1 MICNLHLWGAHGGH
15 VEGRSL
21 WKFQNDG
28 VCGRRRPWKRVY
40 EEFLPLPRRV
50 SLQFLSNTTHHEAT
64 FLRVPLW
71 GCIFIEVASSYSTTD
86 TGLEDWPGCI
96 TRWYSGLSAYRRAH
110 FCVWGERRLPANF
123 SGQRTDCRADANC
136 LQTRIL
142 FSFLLVFAGHVGK
155 SNTRMTEPHVKVTG
169 VPSWCHRTQLPT
181 ITPLLDSGPQE
192 PSRLSLYESFE
203 KTGTL
208 IMHHLYPIK
217 NVYRNWVY
225 FCKLIFVPL
234 ICVFMP
240 VHVKK
245 FLNLWW
251 LYFIYI

>member
-1 MICNLHLWGAHGGH
+1 MEHVEEGDPEKGWMRNSFHSPGGCLCSSCPIQPIMKPHFSGFHSEGVDFYRSHLFLLYHWYWIGGLARTHNQVILWIICLQERPFLWGGG
-15 VEGRSL
+15 E
-21 WKFQNDG
+21 
-28 VCGRRRPWKRVY
+28 
-40 EEFLPLPRRV
+40 
-50 SLQFLSNTTHHEAT
+50 
-64 FLRVPLW
+64 
-71 GCIFIEVASSYSTTD
+71 
-86 TGLEDWPGCI
+86 TG
-96 TRWYSGLSAYRRAH
+96 
-110 FCVWGERRLPANF
+110 LPANF
-123 SGQRTDCRADANC
+123 SGQRTDCRADAIC
-136 LQTRIL
+136 LQTPIL
-142 FSFLLVFAGHVGK
+142 FSFLLVFAGHMGK
-155 SNTRMTEPHVKVTG
+155 FNTRMTEPHVKVTG